1 MIYKG
6 MVSSID
12 GTKARIIPSG
22 EKSRTVPDITIPD
35 NLNGKIEKGTYV
47 VYAYFDDG
55 EGIILSRMDG
65 R

>member
-6 MVSSID
+6 MVSSVGD
-12 GTKARIIPSG
+12 GKARIIPSG